1 MEKNNDIEFMMD
13 YVTKNM
19 LDILVNE
26 RGMSVEE
33 AFDILFNSELFE
45 KLSDPASGLY
55 FQNPRYVLS
64 YLDKELK
71 TGKLGD

>member
-1 MEKNNDIEFMMD
+1 MEQSKDIEFMID

-19 LDILVNE
+19 LDVLVNE

-45 KLSDPASGLY
+45 KLSNPASGLY
-55 FQNPRYVLS
+55 YQSPRYVLS
-64 YLDKELK
+64 YLDKELQ
-71 TGKLGD
+71 TGKLGS